1 MAKYINPST
10 FTNPF
15 LSEDSEALWKKI
27 EKDAKP
33 ISKEEV
39 MKRAQD
45 AKNKSEKAGK

>member
-1 MAKYINPST
+1 MSKYINPST

-15 LSEDSEALWKKI
+15 HSEDPKALWKKI
-27 EKDAKP
+27 EKRAKP